1 MDMLLEL
8 AKDLGYELQNDERF
22 VRLQMARSASDDDA
36 GLQELIGEFNLKRI
50 AMSAEMSKE
59 NDEDKDEEK
68 RLSLDAE
75 LRELYDRL
83 MKNENMA
90 AYQAARAEM
99 DKLTN
104 SIVTIITLSAQ
115 GQNPDEAEAS
125 QCGGNCSG
133 CQGCH

>member
-8 AKDLGYELQNDERF
+8 AKDLGHEMQSDERF
-22 VRLQMARSASDDDA
+22 IRMQMAYSATEEDDE
-36 GLQELIGEFNLKRI
+36 LKELIGEFNLKRI

-68 RLSLDAE
+68 RARLDKE
-75 LRELYDRL
+75 LRELHDRL
-83 MKNENMA
+83 MKNDNMA
-90 AYQAARAEM
+90 VYQTARAEM

-104 SIVTIITLSAQ
+104 DIITIITLSAQ
-115 GQNPDEAEAS
+115 GQNPDDAGS
-125 QCGGNCSG
+125 SGCGGSCSS